1 MVVVRRATVPFFRE
15 LGLELR
21 ELRLR
26 ALGGLLGLGRIGRSI
41 RCHEGLVGVPWN
53 AILQP
58 RARVKTGQAS
68 MPINPRS
75 KTEARMTPRATPEAG

>member
-15 LGLELR
+15 FGLELH

-26 ALGGLLGLGRIGRSI
+26 ALGGLLGLGRVGRSI
-41 RCHEGLVGVPWN
+41 RCREGLVGVPWN

-58 RARVKTGQAS
+58 RARVKTCQAS

-75 KTEARMTPRATPEAG
+75 KTKARMTPRATPEAG